1 MTQETMM
8 TDQPTTITEAPA
20 STEAGQVAPEAQAPA
35 TQPAQEQQQQQG
47 ERQQTEEQVP
57 EQYADFAFEEGKA
70 LDAELADDI
79 KATAKELGLTQS
91 QAQKLADLALK
102 RTESAQ
108 SKQAEMLAQARD
120 EWAGQA
126 KADKEFGGDA
136 IEANLATARKAL
148 DTFGTPELK
157 ALLNESGLGNHPEVI
172 RFFYRSGK
180 AISEDRMVIG
190 TRGAGA
196 PAGRAADVMYG
207 YMNQQ

>member
-35 TQPAQEQQQQQG
+35 VQPAQEQQQQQG
-47 ERQQTEEQVP
+47 EGQQTEAKAEEQVP

-172 RFFYRSGK
+172 RFFYR
-180 AISEDRMVIG
+180 
-190 TRGAGA
+190 
-196 PAGRAADVMYG
+196 AGRAISPDNRFIVGGPGVQQKPFYSNSD
-207 YMNQQ
+207 MN

>member
-1 MTQETMM
+1 M
-8 TDQPTTITEAPA
+8 
-20 STEAGQVAPEAQAPA
+20 
-35 TQPAQEQQQQQG
+35 
-47 ERQQTEEQVP
+47 P
-57 EQYADFAFEEGKA
+57 EQYADFAFEDGKA

-180 AISEDRMVIG
+180 AISEDRVI
-190 TRGAGA
+190 RGGAAGQPTD
-196 PAGRAADVMYG
+196 PAKRMFP
-207 YMNQQ
+207 NQA

>member
-35 TQPAQEQQQQQG
+35 VQPVQEQQQQQG
-47 ERQQTEEQVP
+47 EGQQTEEQVP

-70 LDAELADDI
+70 LDIELADDI

-180 AISEDRMVIG
+180 AISEDRVI
-190 TRGAGA
+190 RGGAAGQPTD
-196 PAGRAADVMYG
+196 PAKRLFP
-207 YMNQQ
+207 NQA

>member
-35 TQPAQEQQQQQG
+35 TPPAQEQQQQQG
-47 ERQQTEEQVP
+47 EGQQTEEQVP

-70 LDAELADDI
+70 LDTELADDI

-180 AISEDRMVIG
+180 AISEDRVI
-190 TRGAGA
+190 RGGAAGQPTD
-196 PAGRAADVMYG
+196 PAKRLFP
-207 YMNQQ
+207 NQA

>member
-20 STEAGQVAPEAQAPA
+20 STEAVQVAPEAQAPA
-35 TQPAQEQQQQQG
+35 VQPVQEQQQQQG
-47 ERQQTEEQVP
+47 EGQQTEEQVP

-70 LDAELADDI
+70 LDIELADDI

-180 AISEDRMVIG
+180 AISEDRVI
-190 TRGAGA
+190 RGGAAGQPTD
-196 PAGRAADVMYG
+196 PAKRLFP
-207 YMNQQ
+207 NQA

>member
-20 STEAGQVAPEAQAPA
+20 STEAVQVAPEAQAPA
-35 TQPAQEQQQQQG
+35 VQPVQEQQQQQG
-47 ERQQTEEQVP
+47 EGQQTEEQVP

-70 LDAELADDI
+70 LDTGLADDI

-108 SKQAEMLAQARD
+108 SQQAEMLAQARD

-180 AISEDRMVIG
+180 AISEDRVI
-190 TRGAGA
+190 RGGAAGQPTD
-196 PAGRAADVMYG
+196 PAKRMFP
-207 YMNQQ
+207 NQA

>member
-35 TQPAQEQQQQQG
+35 VQPAQEQQQQQG
-47 ERQQTEEQVP
+47 EGQQTEEQVP

-70 LDAELADDI
+70 LDTELADDI

-108 SKQAEMLAQARD
+108 SQQAEMLAQARD

-180 AISEDRMVIG
+180 AISEDRVI
-190 TRGAGA
+190 RGGAAGQPTD
-196 PAGRAADVMYG
+196 PAKRMFP
-207 YMNQQ
+207 NQA

>member
-1 MTQETMM
+1 MP
-8 TDQPTTITEAPA
+8 DFCVH
-20 STEAGQVAPEAQAPA
+20 AGSVNV
-35 TQPAQEQQQQQG
+35 TRQQQPVGLLQRRQARHE
-47 ERQQTEEQVP
+47 ERGLWVLAVAAQRAYP
-57 EQYADFAFEEGKA
+57 HRLHLRGKA
-70 LDAELADDI
+70 LDTEMADDI

-108 SKQAEMLAQARD
+108 SQQAEMLAQARD

-180 AISEDRMVIG
+180 AISEDRVI
-190 TRGAGA
+190 RGGAAGQPTD
-196 PAGRAADVMYG
+196 PAKRLFP
-207 YMNQQ
+207 NQA

>member
-35 TQPAQEQQQQQG
+35 VQPVQEQQQQQG
-47 ERQQTEEQVP
+47 EGQQTEEQVP

-70 LDAELADDI
+70 LDTELADDI

-180 AISEDRMVIG
+180 AISEDRVI
-190 TRGAGA
+190 RGGAAGQPTD
-196 PAGRAADVMYG
+196 PAKRLFP
-207 YMNQQ
+207 NQA